1 MMTMINPNTGSLAA
15 RFFTALSITALLFSV
30 SVCASGRLA
39 VLDFELSDLTQ
50 VDDNSKE
57 VERTASLAP
66 MLRDALAN
74 THGYTSVAIPS
85 EAYKNANQG
94 FGYLFDH
101 ADATAQL
108 GQAIEADWVVI
119 SRLHKPSFLFSYL
132 ISQIVN
138 VKTGLAYPE
147 LIVEI
152 KGQQEEMNRRGIDKM
167 AGKIA
172 RQIGAMSKPT
182 VDKD

>member
-1 MMTMINPNTGSLAA
+1 MTTNPNTGSLAA
-15 RFFTALSITALLFSV
+15 RFFIALSITALLFST
-30 SVCASGRLA
+30 SLCASTSLA

-50 VDDNSKE
+50 VDDNGKE
-57 VERTASLAP
+57 VKRAASLAP
-66 MLRDALAN
+66 MLRDILAN
-74 THGYTSVAIPS
+74 AHGYTSVAIPS
-85 EAYKNANQG
+85 ETYQSANQG

-101 ADATAQL
+101 ADAAAQL
-108 GQAIEADWVVI
+108 GQTLGADWVVN

-132 ISQIVN
+132 ISQVVN

-152 KGQQEEMNRRGIDKM
+152 KGQQEKMDRRGVDKM

-172 RQIGAMSKPT
+172 HQIAAMSKSLS
-182 VDKD
+182 DNE